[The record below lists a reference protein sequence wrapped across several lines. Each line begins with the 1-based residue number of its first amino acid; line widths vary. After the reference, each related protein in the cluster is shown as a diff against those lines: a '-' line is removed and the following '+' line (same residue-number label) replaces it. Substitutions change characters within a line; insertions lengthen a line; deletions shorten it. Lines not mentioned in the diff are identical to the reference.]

1 MITKK
6 IPFSPPDMTYAEV
19 EEVKES
25 ILSGWITTGPRTK
38 EFENMIAMC
47 CGTNKVV
54 CLNSA
59 TACMEMILR
68 VLGVGP
74 DDEVITSAYTYTATA
89 SVTCHVGAKVV
100 MVDTAPD
107 SFEIDYSKL
116 ADAITPRTKAIL
128 PVDLAGVVCDYD
140 KIFAAVKSKKDIFVP
155 ANDIQKAFG
164 RVVVLADA
172 AHAFGAKWHGK
183 MCGEIADFTSFS
195 FHAVKNLT
203 TAEGGA
209 LTWRPV
215 EGMDDEWIYKQFQLL
230 SLHGQNK
237 DALTKTQLG
246 AWEYDIVA
254 PNYKCNMTDIRA
266 AIGLAQL
273 KRYPEMLYRRRQIIE
288 RYDAALEASEIPV
301 RVLNHYGDEHSSSGH
316 LYLVRLLGK
325 TLEQRNEVINRMAER
340 GIACNVHYKPLPM
353 MTAYKNLG
361 FDIND
366 YPNAY
371 NQFVNEITLPLH
383 TKLTDEDIDYVISN
397 FVDNISK

>member
-164 RVVVLADA
+164 RVAVLADA

-254 PNYKCNMTDIRA
+254 PNYKCNMTDIMA

-397 FVDNISK
+397 FVDIISK